1 MAETD
6 FKAYTTKAME
16 LEVAIY
22 TQKKLMAAH
31 KDVIREQHPVE
42 PRKKDVAKPEAPK
55 RRPNM
60 VDTSSPG
67 GFGFF
72 VAMMI
77 LIGILGVLCL
87 FSGKAI
93 VVALICIVIGGIG
106 VKVAIEMNQASKAH
120 DAQEAIIEQ
129 EYQAAQAKYPEL
141 LRLYE
146 AEAAEAQKA
155 YSEAMVAYNNEVVVY
170 NSESASV
177 MEQHQATLAS
187 LENALEVL
195 YDENVIFPKYR
206 NMVAIITIN
215 EYLMSGRC
223 FELEGPNGAYNLYEM
238 ELRQNIII
246 GQLATVIDNLEQI
259 RNNQFSLYRELVHT
273 NDTVNQIIY
282 ELRDLRKTTKLSA
295 YFAGITAKIAASPKI
310 IKGIIH

>member
-1 MAETD
+1 MAEVD
-6 FKAYTTKAME
+6 LKAYTTKAME

-22 TQKKLMAAH
+22 TQKKLMDAH

-42 PRKKDVAKPEAPK
+42 PRKKEVAKPETPK

-60 VDTSSPG
+60 VNTNSPG
-67 GFGFF
+67 GFGLF
-72 VAMMI
+72 VALMI
-77 LIGILGVLCL
+77 IMGIFGLICL
-87 FSGKAI
+87 FSGEMILLSLIGI
-93 VVALICIVIGGIG
+93 VVGGIG
-106 VKVAIEMNQASKAH
+106 VKIAVEMVQESKEH

-129 EYQAAQAKYPEL
+129 EYRAAQAKYPEL
-141 LRLYE
+141 LKAYE
-146 AEAAEAQKA
+146 AEVAAANAA
-155 YSEAMVAYNNEVVVY
+155 YSEAMVVYNNDVMVY
-170 NSESASV
+170 NSDSASV
-177 MEQHQATLAS
+177 MEQHKATLS
-187 LENALEVL
+187 TLEQALEML

-295 YFAGITAKIAASPKI
+295 YFAGVTAKIAASPKI